1 MIDSV
6 DGPRS
11 DRTRFRGDGGVGEKR
26 GRKCVGSRTLFPSIG
41 LDRYGMSSQSTSPT
55 GYGFGGRLNWLIGGA
70 VGGVAGSLLFGGVL
84 WVVEPAVVIETIP
97 SMYGFAPAETV
108 GWTFHLLHGLVLGI
122 LFGFLVTRDPIL
134 GTFTADVPIGFLE
147 DTGPGVR
154 LVLAGLVYGFAIWA
168 LIPVIAATVWVTF
181 GGAAGPGF
189 PGFALESL
197 VGHLLYGTLLG
208 ALFSVFVEIE
218 SEAERADAPFDDA
231 SESA

>member
-1 MIDSV
+1 
-6 DGPRS
+6 
-11 DRTRFRGDGGVGEKR
+11 
-26 GRKCVGSRTLFPSIG
+26 
-41 LDRYGMSSQSTSPT
+41 MSSQSTSPT

-84 WVVEPAVVIETIP
+84 WV
-97 SMYGFAPAETV
+97 
-108 GWTFHLLHGLVLGI
+108 LHGLVLGI
-122 LFGFLVTRDPIL
+122 LFGFIVTREPIL

-154 LVLAGLVYGFAIWA
+154 LILAGLVYGFAIWA

-197 VGHLLYGTLLG
+197 VGHQLYGTLLG